1 MTNGT
6 SSDDAPSDPEITKNI
21 DDDNIDSVPV
31 VKDEDRGI
39 DDEKANKKRLER
51 LEQNRISARESR
63 KRKKTMIEELQRS
76 VITLSR
82 ENKDINQRN
91 ENLRRQLMD
100 IAAKFP
106 AAVPNIQSIMMM
118 GPNTIGQGMPAPL
131 GCGGAP
137 GTAMDIQV
145 QAQAAAAAQAHQT
158 AAAAQQAV
166 SNQNDQ
172 DKKNEVNNMNAPQQ
186 VVGTVALNGMNMAM
200 MGAHPMAAAYGMAPG
215 LQPQAIAPQQL
226 QAMAWQQQQFNQAMA
241 AMQQAQQQQQQQ
253 QVAAQ
258 PQHDVPQPQQIT
270 TQPQTADTTV

>member
-145 QAQAAAAAQAHQT
+145 QAQAAAAAQVFSLNSIFLFNIVRYLIFYPTLLNSSSLQCCFF
-158 AAAAQQAV
+158 
-166 SNQNDQ
+166 S
-172 DKKNEVNNMNAPQQ
+172 PQ
-186 VVGTVALNGMNMAM
+186 
-200 MGAHPMAAAYGMAPG
+200 
-215 LQPQAIAPQQL
+215 
-226 QAMAWQQQQFNQAMA
+226 
-241 AMQQAQQQQQQQ
+241 
-253 QVAAQ
+253 
-258 PQHDVPQPQQIT
+258 
-270 TQPQTADTTV
+270 